1 MKTLKHGLD
10 RFLAFV
16 CIVDFIVMVLL
27 TVYQVVVR
35 YVFKSPSSVSEV
47 LTRYCFVWLILLS
60 ATYVFGQRDHICITY
75 LKDKLN
81 GSTKRLLDAAIEVV
95 IILFSALILV
105 YGGSVITTMNM
116 LQYDSIL
123 KIPTGTIYS
132 IIPVCGVLIIFYSIY
147 NLTVELNKKEGGGV
161 LVSILNSISF
171 NSLSALS
178 KLLYNSSD
186 IIELWSTFLLSPFS
200 FDGGV

>member
-75 LKDKLN
+75 LKDKTEWQHQETVRCCDR
-81 GSTKRLLDAAIEVV
+81 SSYYSLLCADPGLWWFRYHNHEHAAV
-95 IILFSALILV
+95 
-105 YGGSVITTMNM
+105 
-116 LQYDSIL
+116 
-123 KIPTGTIYS
+123 
-132 IIPVCGVLIIFYSIY
+132 
-147 NLTVELNKKEGGGV
+147 
-161 LVSILNSISF
+161 
-171 NSLSALS
+171 
-178 KLLYNSSD
+178 
-186 IIELWSTFLLSPFS
+186 
-200 FDGGV
+200 

>member
-1 MKTLKHGLD
+1 MKTLKNGLD

-75 LKDKLN
+75 LKDKMN
-81 GSTKRLLDAAIEVV
+81 GSAKRMTTTSIAAFN
-95 IILFSALILV
+95 ILFALPFI
-105 YGGSVITTMNM
+105 
-116 LQYDSIL
+116 
-123 KIPTGTIYS
+123 
-132 IIPVCGVLIIFYSIY
+132 
-147 NLTVELNKKEGGGV
+147 
-161 LVSILNSISF
+161 
-171 NSLSALS
+171 
-178 KLLYNSSD
+178 
-186 IIELWSTFLLSPFS
+186 LLSIDPGLWWFCYHNHEYAA
-200 FDGGV
+200 V

>member
-105 YGGSVITTMNM
+105 YGGSVI
-116 LQYDSIL
+116 
-123 KIPTGTIYS
+123 PTGTIYS

-147 NLTVELNKKEGGGV
+147 NLTVELNKKEGG
-161 LVSILNSISF
+161 
-171 NSLSALS
+171 
-178 KLLYNSSD
+178 
-186 IIELWSTFLLSPFS
+186 E
-200 FDGGV
+200 

>member
-1 MKTLKHGLD
+1 MKTLKNGLD

-75 LKDKLN
+75 LKDKMN
-81 GSTKRLLDAAIEVV
+81 GSAKRMLNAAIEVV
-95 IILFSALILV
+95 VIIFSALILV

-147 NLTVELNKKEGGGV
+147 NLIVELNKNK
-161 LVSILNSISF
+161 IC
-171 NSLSALS
+171 
-178 KLLYNSSD
+178 LLQFR
-186 IIELWSTFLLSPFS
+186 LPW
-200 FDGGV
+200 

>member
-60 ATYVFGQRDHICITY
+60 ATYVFGQPDHICITY

-116 LQYDSIL
+116 LQYDSI
-123 KIPTGTIYS
+123 IYSTIYS

-147 NLTVELNKKEGGGV
+147 NLTVELNKKEGG
-161 LVSILNSISF
+161 
-171 NSLSALS
+171 
-178 KLLYNSSD
+178 
-186 IIELWSTFLLSPFS
+186 E
-200 FDGGV
+200 

>member
-1 MKTLKHGLD
+1 M
-10 RFLAFV
+10 
-16 CIVDFIVMVLL
+16 
-27 TVYQVVVR
+27 
-35 YVFKSPSSVSEV
+35 
-47 LTRYCFVWLILLS
+47 
-60 ATYVFGQRDHICITY
+60 FGQRDHICITY

-132 IIPVCGVLIIFYSIY
+132 IIPVCAVLIIFYSIY
-147 NLTVELNKKEGGGV
+147 NLTVELNKKEGG
-161 LVSILNSISF
+161 
-171 NSLSALS
+171 
-178 KLLYNSSD
+178 
-186 IIELWSTFLLSPFS
+186 E
-200 FDGGV
+200 